1 MKERIVFVGAA
12 KRRLSTFTSLCA
24 TFGIS
29 TKTGYKWL
37 GQFECDGV
45 DGLHEKSRRPKSNSR
60 ALAPD
65 MRDRV
70 LALRHK
76 HSTWGPRKL
85 VAWLEA
91 NEPHWELP
99 APSTVGL
106 LLKRRGL
113 VRIPREA
120 RRVREP
126 RMSTPL
132 SDAVE
137 PNALWSMD
145 FKGDFLLGGGER
157 CHPLTITDNFSRYLL
172 RLKALVEEYT
182 DLVWREL
189 VRTFSE
195 YGLPLAMRVDNQQPW
210 CAPKGDLGLTKL
222 AAKLIRLGIR
232 LERIATGKPQE
243 NGRHERFHL
252 TLKQDTALPPAMT
265 FAAQQRR
272 FDDFRHVYND
282 DRPHESLGQKTP
294 ASAYTTSPRAF
305 PARLPTAEYPA
316 WFEIQRIN
324 AGGFLTWRGGRY
336 FLSGA
341 LAHELVGLIEVDD
354 GCWEVWFCTLPLG
367 CIHVAHS
374 NLGFIPTTKPL
385 PMSSV

>member
-1 MKERIVFVGAA
+1 
-12 KRRLSTFTSLCA
+12 
-24 TFGIS
+24 
-29 TKTGYKWL
+29 
-37 GQFECDGV
+37 
-45 DGLHEKSRRPKSNSR
+45 
-60 ALAPD
+60 
-65 MRDRV
+65 
-70 LALRHK
+70 
-76 HSTWGPRKL
+76 
-85 VAWLEA
+85 
-91 NEPHWELP
+91 
-99 APSTVGL
+99 
-106 LLKRRGL
+106 
-113 VRIPREA
+113 
-120 RRVREP
+120 
-126 RMSTPL
+126 MSTPL
-132 SDAVE
+132 SDAIE

-182 DLVWREL
+182 DLVWKEL

-252 TLKQDTALPPAMT
+252 TLKQDTALPPA
-265 FAAQQRR
+265 FALAAQQRR
-272 FDDFRHVYND
+272 FNNFRNVYND

-305 PARLPTAEYPA
+305 PARLPTPEYPA
-316 WFEIQRIN
+316 WFEVQRIN
-324 AGGFLTWRGGRY
+324 VGGFLTWRGGRY
-336 FLSGA
+336 FVSGA
-341 LAHELVGLIEVDD
+341 LAHELVGLVEVDD

-367 CIHVAHS
+367 CIHVAHPTI
-374 NLGFIPTTKPL
+374 GFIPTTKPL